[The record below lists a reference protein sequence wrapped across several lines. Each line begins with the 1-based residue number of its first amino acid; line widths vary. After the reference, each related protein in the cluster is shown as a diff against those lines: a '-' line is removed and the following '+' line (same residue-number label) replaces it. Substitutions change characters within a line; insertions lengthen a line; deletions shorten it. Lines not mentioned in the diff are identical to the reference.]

1 MVDKLRDTAAKK
13 EFVRKI
19 MKPNPK
25 NPLPID
31 SGGRGQADEKKPLKT
46 KKRLGEILIEGGLLT
61 RGQLEEAL
69 PYQKK
74 SGLKLGQFLVREG
87 IVSEVQIVDM
97 ISNQLNLEK
106 YSTEAYQIDAE
117 LANVIPAD
125 MAFRYQAVPLKKN
138 HLLLTIAMIDPM
150 DINAVDAIE
159 VYTNNEVETVICTEQ
174 DLNQLLS
181 TLYGTYSGIGG
192 VLEDMEEMQYDK
204 EIEKAAITEDVE
216 VSSLQGMAEE
226 APVIRLVNSILSQA
240 VREGASDIHISPEK
254 DYVQVRFR
262 VDGKLHDVPAP
273 PKSMFLPII
282 SRLKI
287 LANMDISIARV
298 PQDGRFTVKMK
309 NKEINV
315 RASTIPSIYGE
326 NLVLRLLDTSSGVYS
341 LERLG
346 MSEMDRNKIVS
357 VINRSYGMILSTG
370 PTGSGKSTSLYSIL
384 KTINKPDT
392 NIITVEDPVEYRI
405 EKICQV
411 QLNRKAGMTF
421 ADGLRSILRQDPDV
435 IMVGEIRDTE
445 TATVA
450 VQAAL
455 TGHKVLSTLHTN
467 DAAGAITRFI
477 DMGIEPFLVAST
489 MIVSFAQRLVRTICP
504 HCKKPYKAP
513 PEVLE
518 YWGLANNRQ
527 AGFLHGAGCF
537 NCMHTGY
544 KGRTGIYEVLLIDD
558 MIQNLI
564 LKKQSSHRISR
575 TAKEAGNFMTL
586 KEDAAHKIKQGIT
599 TFEEAA
605 SAVMT

>member
-1 MVDKLRDTAAKK
+1 MVDKLRNTAAKK

-31 SGGRGQADEKKPLKT
+31 SGGSGQADEKKPLKT

-518 YWGLANNRQ
+518 YWGLTNNRQ

-564 LKKQSSHRISR
+564 LKKQSSHKISR

-586 KEDAAHKIKQGIT
+586 KEDAAQKIKRGIT

>member
-1 MVDKLRDTAAKK
+1 M
-13 EFVRKI
+13 KI
-19 MKPNPK
+19 
-25 NPLPID
+25 
-31 SGGRGQADEKKPLKT
+31 
-46 KKRLGEILIEGGLLT
+46 KKRLGEILVEGGLLG
-61 RGQLEEAL
+61 RRQLEEVL

-87 IVSEVQIVDM
+87 MVSENQIVDM
-97 ISNQLNLEK
+97 VSNQLNLNK
-106 YSTEAYQIDAE
+106 YTSGNYQVNPE
-117 LANVIPAD
+117 LSNVIPAE
-125 MAFRYQAVPLKKN
+125 MAFRYQAVPLRKSG
-138 HLLLTIAMIDPM
+138 LLLTIAMTDPM

-159 VYTNNEVETVICTEQ
+159 VYTNNEVETIICTEQ

-181 TLYGTYSGIGG
+181 ILYGTYSGIDG
-192 VLEDMEEMQYDK
+192 VLEDMEDMQYD
-204 EIEKAAITEDVE
+204 EESEKAPITEDVE

-226 APVIRLVNSILSQA
+226 APVVRLVNSILSQG

-262 VDGKLHDVPAP
+262 VDGKLHEVPAP
-273 PKSMFLPII
+273 PKSMFLPIV

-287 LANMDISIARV
+287 LANMDISISRI

-309 NKEINV
+309 NKEINI

-326 NLVLRLLDTSSGVYS
+326 NMVLRLLDTSSGVYS

-346 MSEMDRNKIVS
+346 MSEMDRDKIVS
-357 VINRSYGMILSTG
+357 VINHPYGMILSTG

-384 KTINKPDT
+384 KTINQPDT

-445 TATVA
+445 TATIA

-455 TGHKVLSTLHTN
+455 TGHRVLSTLHTN
-467 DAAGAITRFI
+467 DSAGAITRFV

-504 HCKKPYKAP
+504 QCKTQYDPPKEALNFWRIANKDKAQ
-513 PEVLE
+513 LM
-518 YWGLANNRQ
+518 
-527 AGFLHGAGCF
+527 HGTGCF

-544 KGRTGIYEVLLIDD
+544 KGRTGIFEVLLIDD
-558 MIQNLI
+558 LIQNMI
-564 LKKQSSHRISR
+564 LKKRSSHEISHA
-575 TAKEAGNFMTL
+575 AKEAGKLSTL
-586 KEDAAHKIKQGIT
+586 KEDAAQKILQGIT
-599 TFEEAA
+599 TIEEAA
-605 SAVMT
+605 SAVLA